1 MRCLNVRRDASRL
14 RQQNRE
20 LRCTLRRNLGS
31 ILGDIRPLRTVISNY
46 LWIETRI
53 MSVTEQPSSALQFPA
68 LQPPRRYLFGPGPSM
83 VHPRVYEALSKPI
96 VGHLDPYFIQVMAD
110 VQQLLKT
117 AYGTS
122 DGATLVISGTGSA
135 GMEAA
140 VTNFVEPGAK
150 LTVFANGFFSDRL
163 TEMAKRNGA
172 HVVRFE
178 KPWGDTF
185 TDAEAKE
192 FISREKPKVVAYV
205 HAETSTGALQSG
217 NAICAAA
224 HESGAL
230 VIADCVTSLGGVPVE
245 FDHTGIDIAYSC
257 TQKGLSSP
265 PGLSPMAMSPRAME
279 WLRARTTPSRSWYL
293 DLKLIHDYSTVSHRY
308 HHTAPISMF
317 YALREALL
325 VINDEGIENRWERH
339 RRSNRSF
346 VKGIEA
352 MGLRMHVP
360 EEHRIAT
367 LNTVCVPAG
376 IDEAKVR
383 KRLLDGPGIEIAGGF
398 GPLAGKVFRIGVMGP
413 LATEDN
419 VQFFLKE
426 FKKALSAEG
435 YSI

>member
-1 MRCLNVRRDASRL
+1 
-14 RQQNRE
+14 
-20 LRCTLRRNLGS
+20 
-31 ILGDIRPLRTVISNY
+31 
-46 LWIETRI
+46 
-53 MSVTEQPSSALQFPA
+53 
-68 LQPPRRYLFGPGPSM
+68 M
-83 VHPRVYEALSKPI
+83 VHPRVYEALSKLI

-117 AYGTS
+117 AYGTT

-140 VTNFVEPGAK
+140 VANFVEPGVK
-150 LTVFANGFFSDRL
+150 LAVFANGYFSDRL

-172 HVVRFE
+172 NVVRFE
-178 KPWGDTF
+178 KLWGETF
-185 TDAEAKE
+185 TDAEARD
-192 FISREKPKVVAYV
+192 FIGREKPKVVAYV

-217 NAICAAA
+217 QAICAAA
-224 HESGAL
+224 HDAGAL

-245 FDHTGIDIAYSC
+245 FDQTGIDIAYSC
-257 TQKGLSSP
+257 TQKGLSCP

-279 WLRARTTPSRSWYL
+279 FLRARTTPSRSWYL

-325 VINDEGIENRWERH
+325 VIAEEGIENRWERH
-339 RRSNRSF
+339 RRCHKSF
-346 VKGIEA
+346 VKGVEA

-360 EEHRIAT
+360 ERFRIAT
-367 LNTVCVPAG
+367 LNTVCVPEG
-376 IDEAKVR
+376 VDEAKVR

-426 FKKALSAEG
+426 FEKALTARG
-435 YSI
+435 

>member
-1 MRCLNVRRDASRL
+1 MSA
-14 RQQNRE
+14 
-20 LRCTLRRNLGS
+20 
-31 ILGDIRPLRTVISNY
+31 
-46 LWIETRI
+46 IEQVPPAI
-53 MSVTEQPSSALQFPA
+53 KFPA
-68 LQPPRRYLFGPGPSM
+68 LAPPRRYLFGPGPSM

-96 VGHLDPYFIQVMAD
+96 VGHLDPYFIQVMGD

-140 VTNFVEPGAK
+140 ITNFVEPGTKFA
-150 LTVFANGFFSDRL
+150 VFANGYFSDRL

-172 HVVRFE
+172 SIVRFE
-178 KPWGDTF
+178 KAWGETF
-185 TDAEAKE
+185 TDDEARE
-192 FISREKPKVVAYV
+192 FIHREKPKVVAYV

-217 NAICAAA
+217 QAICAAA
-224 HESGAL
+224 HEVGAL

-245 FDHTGIDIAYSC
+245 FDRTGIDVAYSC
-257 TQKGLSSP
+257 TQKGLSCP
-265 PGLSPMAMSPRAME
+265 PGLSPMAMSTRAMD

-325 VINDEGIENRWERH
+325 VIADEGIENRWERH
-339 RRSNRSF
+339 RRCHKSF

-352 MGLRMHVP
+352 MGLTMHVP
-360 EEHRIAT
+360 EPHRIAT
-367 LNTVCVPAG
+367 LNTVCVPNG
-376 IDEAKVR
+376 IDEAKAR

-426 FKKALSAEG
+426 FKKALN
-435 YSI
+435 